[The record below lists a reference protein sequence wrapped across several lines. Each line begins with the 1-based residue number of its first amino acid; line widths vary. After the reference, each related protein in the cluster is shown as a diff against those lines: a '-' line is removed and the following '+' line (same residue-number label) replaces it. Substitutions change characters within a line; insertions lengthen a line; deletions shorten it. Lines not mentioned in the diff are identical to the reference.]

1 MKYGDQMK
9 TIKVLI
15 STIVDGGI
23 CVAASDGQKVY
34 PVIYDIITKGNRA
47 EISFYGVTRMTTA
60 FLNAAVGQLYGELE
74 EGVIRKHLAPPV
86 DYQDWHLERLKM
98 VVERAKVFFAD
109 PPAIEELFE
118 DGRGDAD
125 E

>member
-1 MKYGDQMK
+1 MK
-9 TIKVLI
+9 TTKVII

-34 PVIYDIITKGNRA
+34 RVIYDIITKGNRA
-47 EISFYGVTRMTTA
+47 EISFFGVTRMTTA
-60 FLNAAVGQLYGELE
+60 FLNTAVGQLYGELE

-86 DYQDWHLERLKM
+86 DYQDWHLARLKM

-109 PPAIEELFE
+109 PPAIEKLFE